1 MVPRCSTIFHPEQ
14 VRQLSQTL
22 RGLFKHV
29 CCYGVYVPLYGAY
42 WGMAVCSNALDVKA
56 LDAATVQQRLQA
68 RGVKEL
74 QYYNPEVHG
83 ALFALPNYYRDLVA

>member
-1 MVPRCSTIFHPEQ
+1 M
-14 VRQLSQTL
+14 
-22 RGLFKHV
+22 
-29 CCYGVYVPLYGAY
+29 PLYGAY